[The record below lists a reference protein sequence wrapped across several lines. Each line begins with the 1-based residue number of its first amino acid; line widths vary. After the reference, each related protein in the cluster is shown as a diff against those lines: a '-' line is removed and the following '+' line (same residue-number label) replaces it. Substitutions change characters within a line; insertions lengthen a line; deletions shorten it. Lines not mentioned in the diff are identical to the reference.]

1 MDNNWVR
8 LVILLSIFL
17 LIAFPFVG
25 LAPLTFLAFVAFC
38 GLAFRLWNLLMAGGN
53 EAEPE

>member
-8 LVILLSIFL
+8 LVIILSVFL

-38 GLAFRLWNLLMAGGN
+38 GLAFRLWNLFMAGGN